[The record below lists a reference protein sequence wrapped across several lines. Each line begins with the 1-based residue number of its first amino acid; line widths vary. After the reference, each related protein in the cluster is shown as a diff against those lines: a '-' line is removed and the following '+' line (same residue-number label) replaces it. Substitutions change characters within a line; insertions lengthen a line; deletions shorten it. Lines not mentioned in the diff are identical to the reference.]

1 MESLSKIKQHSKQGS
16 GKRWRNQSNARVN
29 LVQFKQEQTLPLFF
43 CQKMQS
49 CPWPLSC
56 ECVFWY
62 RCQLF
67 AVNNSHRVT
76 CSSHIHQLYLFGLSI
91 FKEKKI
97 TPKSASWRDEPF
109 VVPFSEIWIFQ
120 IHMLLSALFLTCRSY
135 RILKILN
142 MFTLSIQQAN
152 GSAYQTVMH
161 NSNQYPQAC
170 NSKSKLPLNKLGVT
184 LTWIKR
190 I

>member
-1 MESLSKIKQHSKQGS
+1 MTNL
-16 GKRWRNQSNARVN
+16 NQNRYN
-29 LVQFKQEQTLPLFF
+29 PTFF
-43 CQKMQS
+43 AK
-49 CPWPLSC
+49 
-56 ECVFWY
+56 
-62 RCQLF
+62 
-67 AVNNSHRVT
+67 SHRAGPGLMVPSVFCGTDVNALQQPTPLMSPVQVT
-76 CSSHIHQLYLFGLSI
+76 HISCICSGWAASKERKSHL
-91 FKEKKI
+91 
-97 TPKSASWRDEPF
+97 KSASWRHEPF
-109 VVPFSEIWIFQ
+109 VVSFFKIWIFQ

-152 GSAYQTVMH
+152 GTAYQTVMH

-184 LTWIKR
+184 LTWIKC